1 MPRRIPDYPVQFAD
15 FNAIASVG
23 AFGFGLSQ
31 LLFVYI
37 LYNTLKKDVTVDGLQ
52 KTTYLKDE
60 MDGKIAIRE
69 QVDVT
74 SHLKHN
80 KILTN
85 LNDGYSKSRD
95 LKRVASIP
103 TLALS
108 VWANEYNGTNNW
120 FSLPKEVQKQI
131 LKKKLNSNE
140 FQYFKTAEG
149 NL

>member
-1 MPRRIPDYPVQFAD
+1 M
-15 FNAIASVG
+15 
-23 AFGFGLSQ
+23 
-31 LLFVYI
+31 
-37 LYNTLKKDVTVDGLQ
+37 KKAVTVDGLQ
-52 KTTYLKDE
+52 KTTYLKDD
-60 MDGKIAIRE
+60 MDGKIAIKE

-108 VWANEYNGTNNW
+108 VWANEYNGSNNW
-120 FSLPKEVQKQI
+120 FGLPKDVQKKI
-131 LKKKLNSNE
+131 LKKKPNSNE
-140 FQYFKTAEG
+140 FRYFKTAEG

>member
-1 MPRRIPDYPVQFAD
+1 M
-15 FNAIASVG
+15 
-23 AFGFGLSQ
+23 
-31 LLFVYI
+31 
-37 LYNTLKKDVTVDGLQ
+37 KKDVTVDGLQ

-60 MDGKIAIRE
+60 MDGKIAIKE

-108 VWANEYNGTNNW
+108 V
-120 FSLPKEVQKQI
+120 
-131 LKKKLNSNE
+131 
-140 FQYFKTAEG
+140 
-149 NL
+149 